1 MRRGRFRR
9 SLFFFRTRSPTR
21 AENSPPAAIL
31 RPTPVRPRSIEIAST
46 AKKAATIVSAK
57 NTTTTADVIL
67 SFWGETQQ
75 LGKIRIYKNVG
86 ITRSVV
92 EELARRINL
101 RVTPE
106 LTFIHDD
113 SIAYG
118 AGISAILSNLEI
130 SPLEDNESEESA
142 DGADNGD
149 LFD

>member
-1 MRRGRFRR
+1 MGKYRMNRINDAVVNEMAVILREVKDPRINCALVSITGAEVTGDLKYAKIFFSVYGGDKDETRRALQKAAG
-9 SLFFFRTRSPTR
+9 FFRS
-21 AENSPPAAIL
+21 
-31 RPTPVRPRSIEIAST
+31 
-46 AKKAATIVSAK
+46 
-57 NTTTTADVIL
+57 
-67 SFWGETQQ
+67 
-75 LGKIRIYKNVG
+75 
-86 ITRSVV
+86 
-92 EELARRINL
+92 ELARRINL